1 MAKIIKNENYQEL
14 KKQSDA
20 FKRHLDSEM
29 HFDSVMKND
38 LLSFEWLDETDI
50 ICPYLDNIIR
60 KPHLTL
66 VNEEDVVGIDKAKIV
81 SVESVKHLSRNTQF
95 IDKIDAVTQDVQ
107 PSKLLIT
114 RREETYNT
122 YENRFA
128 YTLILRLK
136 KFVFTQEDLIKDFEF
151 KNKKRLE
158 YKATTKANG
167 EKINITINLSSEED
181 SSKSKENKFKKEL
194 ENAKVRLKL
203 VKDYITSWERQEFFT
218 SLNKEHVPLVIP
230 PIKKTNL
237 IKHNPDFQMAERLWM
252 YLNKYEEQDN
262 DLSKEGNDT
271 FGNELLKGI
280 LDDSFMSDFFVLE
293 SISKSR
299 KEQKEKISDYAVI
312 MATEQIK
319 RIVTILLNNGI
330 KVTKSQILDLV
341 FNDIKQETKKVNTG
355 GKKVE
360 KKFKS
365 AIDEY
370 IERTQDYL

>member
-29 HFDSVMKND
+29 HFNSVMKND

-50 ICPYLDNIIR
+50 ICPYIDNVIR
-60 KPHLTL
+60 KPHLAL
-66 VNEEDVVGIDKAKIV
+66 VSEEDVVSIDKAKKV
-81 SVESVKHLSRNTQF
+81 SVETVKHLSKNTQF
-95 IDKIDAVTQDVQ
+95 IDKIDPTTQDVQ

-128 YTLILRLK
+128 YTLIKRLK
-136 KFVFTQEDLIKDFEF
+136 RFVFTQEDLIKAFEF
-151 KNKKRLE
+151 KNKKELE
-158 YKATTKANG
+158 YKASSKANG
-167 EKINITINLSSEED
+167 EKINITISLSSEED
-181 SSKSKENKFKKEL
+181 SSKSTENKFKKEV
-194 ENAKVRLKL
+194 EQAKVRLKL
-203 VKDYITSWERQEFFT
+203 VNDYIKSWERHEFMT
-218 SLNKEHVPLVIP
+218 SLDKAHVPLVLP

-237 IKHNPDFQMAERLWM
+237 IKHSPDFQMAERLWL
-252 YLNKYEEQDN
+252 YLNKYEEANN
-262 DLSKEGNDT
+262 DITKEGNDT
-271 FGNELLKGI
+271 FGDELLKGI

-293 SISKSR
+293 SISKSK

-330 KVTKSQILDLV
+330 KVTKNQILDLV
-341 FNDIKQETKKVNTG
+341 FSDIKQENKKVNTG
-355 GKKVE
+355 SKKVQ